1 MVMNSLGVIAS
12 FEPARTMAVRIVLPE
27 QCAEFRFGHVVNAL
41 DGVLATR
48 DEEPKYAG
56 SRHRGRQH
64 RSLDCGAFGQL
75 SNASIRFRDIRYS
88 TTACLPYG
96 GAAHPSTPAIRP
108 SKAAQAPP

>member
-1 MVMNSLGVIAS
+1 
-12 FEPARTMAVRIVLPE
+12 MAVRIVLPE

-75 SNASIRFRDIRYS
+75 SGHRLDTIPRHPLLYYLMLTVWR
-88 TTACLPYG
+88 PYG
-96 GAAHPSTPAIRP
+96 GAAHPSTSAIRP

>member
-1 MVMNSLGVIAS
+1 MNSLGVIAS

-75 SNASIRFRDIRYS
+75 SGHRLDTIPRHPLLYYRMLTVWR
-88 TTACLPYG
+88 G
-96 GAAHPSTPAIRP
+96 GAP
-108 SKAAQAPP
+108 